1 MKEEILMAEGKI
13 EYINTNQMFIRLV
26 EFMMNPDKKEN
37 VEAFEEIKKVIVIRP
52 FLSLEQKEYVIQKT
66 IYDIAVDEDATES
79 IFVSGLE
86 ISLTFNALMAYV
98 VNIDYDIP
106 DFYKTSDYYDVFWG
120 SGLADYILQFCERD
134 YNHLKEMILQA
145 FSFSNLKVLL
155 QTVSEMNPDS
165 VKELTESFKSFTTT
179 TSPATIKAIADI
191 EAGRDPLLTSI
202 KETIEGSAYE
212 TADKI
217 QKEAQEAKK
226 KAREEKRKIEE
237 KAVTKSTNSYNK
249 LFDNILKK

>member
-1 MKEEILMAEGKI
+1 
-13 EYINTNQMFIRLV
+13 
-26 EFMMNPDKKEN
+26 
-37 VEAFEEIKKVIVIRP
+37 
-52 FLSLEQKEYVIQKT
+52 
-66 IYDIAVDEDATES
+66 
-79 IFVSGLE
+79 
-86 ISLTFNALMAYV
+86 
-98 VNIDYDIP
+98 
-106 DFYKTSDYYDVFWG
+106 
-120 SGLADYILQFCERD
+120 
-134 YNHLKEMILQA
+134 MILQA

-217 QKEAQEAKK
+217 QKEVQETKK
-226 KAREEKRKIEE
+226 KAREEKREIEE
-237 KAVTKSTNSYNK
+237 KAVTKPINSYNK
-249 LFDNILKK
+249 LFNNILKK